1 MVVVVGVVLGG
12 WDAADLAVWVPVVEL
27 VDVIG
32 DGDLEVVDV
41 LSWVFVADQFGF
53 GQGVERLG
61 EGVVV
66 GVPGRPD

>member
-32 DGDLEVVDV
+32 DGDLVVVDV
-41 LSWVFVADQFGF
+41 LSWVFVAD
-53 GQGVERLG
+53 
-61 EGVVV
+61 
-66 GVPGRPD
+66 